1 MNEGSFRLLIA
12 SPLEA
17 EHVERMRAEAPKG
30 VEIVYE
36 PELLPPTRY
45 VGDHGGVAGHQLTT
59 EQSER
64 WTGLLASADALFDF
78 PWNERGRHPR
88 EYAPNV
94 RWIQTSSAGVGRAA
108 QAMGIQPGEMTITT
122 ASGVHARPL
131 AEFVMMVL
139 LMGAKEYCRIV
150 RDQAA
155 HRWERFCSDELSGK
169 TLAIVGAGRVG
180 REVAKLSRAFDM
192 RPVGLTR
199 EFRADR
205 AAELGL
211 DRLYSREELHEMLA
225 GADAVVVC
233 APHTPDTENMIGSAE
248 FAVLKPGVTFINI
261 GRGQLVDETA
271 LIEKLRDSTIG
282 FAGLDVFRTE
292 PLPAD
297 SPLWDFPNV
306 IINPHSASTSHHE
319 NGRITDILLHN
330 LHAYRDGRID
340 DMRNVLDIERLY

>member
-1 MNEGSFRLLIA
+1 MIA

-17 EHVERMRAEAPKG
+17 EHIERMRSEAPKG

-36 PELLPPTRY
+36 PDLLPPTRY
-45 VGDHGGVAGHQLTT
+45 VGDHGGIAGFQLTP
-59 EQSER
+59 EQGER
-64 WTGLLASADALFDF
+64 WSSLLASADALFDF
-78 PWNERGRHPR
+78 PWNERRRHPR
-88 EYAPNV
+88 EYAPTV

-108 QAMGIQPGEMTITT
+108 QSMGIRPDDLIITT

-150 RDQAA
+150 RDQAT

-169 TLAIVGAGRVG
+169 TLAIIGAGRVG
-180 REVAKLSRAFDM
+180 REVARLSRGFDM
-192 RPVGLTR
+192 RPVGMTR
-199 EFRADR
+199 EFRDDR

-211 DRLYSREELHEMLA
+211 DRLYARDHLHEMLA
-225 GADAVVVC
+225 SADAVVIC
-233 APHTPDTENMIGSAE
+233 APHTPDTENMIGAAQ

-261 GRGQLVDETA
+261 GRGQLVDEDA
-271 LIEKLRDSTIG
+271 LIEKLRDGTIG
-282 FAGLDVFRTE
+282 FAGLDVFQTE
-292 PLPAD
+292 PLPAG

-330 LHAYRDGRID
+330 LHAFMEGRHE

>member
-17 EHVERMRAEAPKG
+17 EHVERMRAEAPHG

-36 PELLPPTRY
+36 PDLLPPTRY
-45 VGDHGGVAGHQLTT
+45 VGDHGGVAGHQLTS
-59 EQSER
+59 EQRER
-64 WTGLLASADALFDF
+64 WDSLLASANALFDF
-78 PWNERGRHPR
+78 PWNERGRHPS
-88 EYAPNV
+88 EYAPNL

-108 QAMGIQPGEMTITT
+108 QAMGIQPGELVITT

-139 LMGAKEYCRIV
+139 LMGAKEYCRVV
-150 RDQAA
+150 RDQSA

-180 REVAKLSRAFDM
+180 REIAKLSRAFDM

-199 EFRADR
+199 EFRANR

-211 DRLYSREELHEMLA
+211 DRLYARHELHEMLA

-233 APHTPDTENMIGSAE
+233 APHTPDTENMIGAAE
-248 FAVLKPGVTFINI
+248 FALLKPGVTFINI

-271 LIEKLRDSTIG
+271 LVEKLRDGTIG
-282 FAGLDVFRTE
+282 FAGLDVFQTE

-306 IINPHSASTSHHE
+306 IVNPHSASTSHYE

-330 LHAYRDGRID
+330 LHAFIEGRHD
-340 DMRNVLDIERLY
+340 DLRNVLDIERLY